1 MNDIYLAALQLTKE
15 GISVVPVS
23 VDGSKKP
30 APFTWRKYQEERPT
44 TQELVDWFSK
54 GTQQGVG
61 AICGAVSGNLE
72 MLELEG
78 RAVAAQIH
86 IQAKDMAENSGLGEL
101 WQKIQEGYCEMTPSG
116 GIHWL
121 YKISDAKVPG
131 NQKLAR
137 RPGENGGVD
146 VLCETRGEGGFVI
159 LAPSAGSCHPS
170 GEPWK
175 ILSGSIA
182 TIPTITFAEREAL
195 FSIFKCFDEMPK
207 IENIAQEVKSR
218 EVNLALPGDDYN
230 SKVSW
235 DQILTPLGWSKVYTK
250 GEAIAWRRPHK
261 TEGIS
266 ATTNFNGK
274 DNLYV
279 FTTSTIFESEHSY
292 SKFAAYA
299 TLEHSG
305 NFSAAASALRSQ
317 GYGKRLELN
326 TLQTLASHSPSLVQ
340 LRDENEYLTTSSWI
354 PDFINPDNIFDEPE
368 PSILRR
374 ADGNCIFYAGKIN
387 ALFGESESGKTWIA
401 LEAVRQELEKGN
413 PVFYLDFEDS
423 VRGIYNRLK
432 TLGADLSHFK
442 TFLYSNPTEALT
454 AGAREALLTK
464 IEQYKPSLIVVD
476 GVNAAMNVMGLDL
489 EKNKDATSFSQ
500 EVLRPLRLHNAAI
513 ITIDHVTK
521 SKDNRGNYAIGAQA
535 KRADIDGCAVAVEVE
550 IAFGRGINGALA
562 LKVTKDRPGYVR
574 AICQEGKN
582 LGVANIKAIEGGTIK
597 IFLEGA
603 SVEVYSLDKKME
615 QVSSF
620 MAQHGTEM
628 NLNEIKRRLPE
639 AGIAIGVNNVKVILE
654 SLVNRRHLSAKAV
667 GQKILYK
674 HQMPFLANDVK
685 SLPVDNFL

>member
-1 MNDIYLAALQLTKE
+1 MNDICLTALQLAKE

-23 VDGSKKP
+23 IDGSKKP

-44 TQELVDWFSK
+44 TQELMEWFGK

-121 YKISDAKVPG
+121 YRIADSLTPG

-159 LAPSAGSCHPS
+159 LAPSGGTCHPS
-170 GEPWK
+170 GESWK

-195 FSIFKCFDEMPK
+195 FSIFRCFDEMPK

-230 SKVSW
+230 SKVTW
-235 DQILTPLGWSKVYTK
+235 DQILTPLGWNKVYTK
-250 GEAIAWRRPHK
+250 GEATAWRRPGK
-261 TEGIS
+261 NEGIS

-305 NFSAAASALRSQ
+305 NFKAAASALRSQ
-317 GYGKRLELN
+317 GYGRAPELN
-326 TLQTLASHSPSLVQ
+326 TLQTLPSHSPSLVQ
-340 LRDENEYLTTSSWI
+340 LRDENEDLTTSSWI
-354 PDFINPDNIFDEPE
+354 PDFINSDAIFDEPE

-374 ADGNCIFYAGKIN
+374 ADGHHIFYAGKIN

-413 PVFYLDFEDS
+413 FVFYLDFEDS
-423 VRGIYNRLK
+423 VRGIYNRLN
-432 TLGADLSHFK
+432 TLEADLSHFK
-442 TFLYSNPTEALT
+442 TFLYSNPTEPLS

-464 IEQYKPSLIVVD
+464 IEEFKPSLIVLD

-550 IAFGRGINGALA
+550 IAFGRGIDGALA
-562 LKVTKDRPGYVR
+562 LKVTKDRPGFVR

-582 LGVANIKAIEGGTIK
+582 LGVANIKAQASGTIK

-603 SVEVYSLDKKME
+603 SVEVMTIEKKME
-615 QVSSF
+615 QVSTF
-620 MAQHGTEM
+620 LADYGVEM
-628 NLNEIKRRLPE
+628 NKNEIAKRMRQE
-639 AGIAIGVNNVKVILE
+639 GVAVSNDGLKIILD
-654 SLVNRRHLSAKAV
+654 SLVNRRCLSVRQV
-667 GQKILYK
+667 GQKNLYR
-674 HQMPFLANDVK
+674 HEMAYIANDVK
-685 SLPVDNFL
+685 PFVADKL